1 MKTYNSRVEML
12 RGEVPKGSVCCEVG
26 VFMLDFSRQILEVVD
41 PALILLV
48 DCFPS
53 NMFSCDEHGGN
64 PRHVMGHL
72 AMRAAAELAEGD
84 KRVLCRFGLSRDVLG
99 HEAIRAMAFDFV
111 YIDADHSYE
120 AIKHDLELAWPLIRP
135 GGALAGHDY
144 TLCEDRV
151 IDRSHY
157 AGFGVKQAVDEFCA
171 ANSVEIAAIAMDG
184 YTSFLIR
191 KPR

>member
-41 PALILLV
+41 PKSLLLI

-72 AMRAAAELAEGD
+72 AMRAAAELAEVD
-84 KRVLCRFGLSRDVLG
+84 RRVLCRMGLSSDVLVQ
-99 HEAIRAMAFDFV
+99 ESIRATAIDFI
-111 YIDADHSYE
+111 YLDAEHSYE
-120 AIKHDLELAWPLIRP
+120 SVSRDIELAWPLIPP

-144 TLCEDRV
+144 TICEDRV
-151 IDRSHY
+151 VDRSHY

-171 ANSVEIAAIAMDG
+171 GNGVDISAIAMDG

-191 KPR
+191 KPN

>member
-26 VFMLDFSRQILEVVD
+26 VFMLDFSRQILEVVE
-41 PALILLV
+41 PESLLLV

-64 PRHVMGHL
+64 PRYVMGHL
-72 AMRAAAELAEGD
+72 AMLAAAELTECD
-84 KRVLCRFGLSRDVLG
+84 KRVLCRIGLSGDVLS
-99 HEAIRAMAFDFV
+99 HEETRATAFDFI
-111 YIDADHSYE
+111 YIDADHSFE
-120 AIKHDLELAWPLIRP
+120 AVKRDLELAWPLIRP

-144 TLCEDRV
+144 TICEERV
-151 IDRSHY
+151 IDRGHY

-191 KPR
+191 KPK